1 MIQSV
6 EIGKIADLVIW
17 KPSMFGVKPEMILKN
32 GMIVA
37 AKIGDSNASIP
48 TPQPIVYADMFGSV
62 GSARYDCG
70 FTFVS
75 KVAFD
80 SNIKEKYGIERNIL
94 PVKNCRNITKKD
106 MKYNDVVEKIEVD
119 SETYEVKVNG
129 VKITSKPVSKVSLG
143 QLYTLF

>member
-1 MIQSV
+1 M
-6 EIGKIADLVIW
+6 LYVIDISYFRTFLFQDRDI
-17 KPSMFGVKPEMILKN
+17 KS
-32 GMIVA
+32 IVY
-37 AKIGDSNASIP
+37 IDV
-48 TPQPIVYADMFGSV
+48 QPIVYADMFGSV